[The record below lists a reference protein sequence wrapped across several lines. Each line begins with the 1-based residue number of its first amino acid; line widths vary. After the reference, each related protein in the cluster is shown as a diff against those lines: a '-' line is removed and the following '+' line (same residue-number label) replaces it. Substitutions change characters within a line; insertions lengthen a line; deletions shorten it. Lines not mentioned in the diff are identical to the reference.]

1 VSPEMLQDNY
11 SCPASD
17 LWALGCII
25 YKMLF
30 GKVPFQG
37 ANDYMTFNMILE
49 RKLEFPDDN
58 EVSSEAKDMIDQ
70 LL

>member
-1 VSPEMLQDNY
+1 
-11 SCPASD
+11 
-17 LWALGCII
+17 
-25 YKMLF
+25 MLF